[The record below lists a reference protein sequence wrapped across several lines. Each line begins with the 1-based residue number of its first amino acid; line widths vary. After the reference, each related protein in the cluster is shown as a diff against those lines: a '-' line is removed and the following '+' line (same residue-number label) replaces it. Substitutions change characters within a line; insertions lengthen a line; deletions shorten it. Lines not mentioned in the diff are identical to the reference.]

1 MNAVSWINAASF
13 FPLEQSYTPTRST
26 EGNTTPSKPIDA
38 ADFARFC
45 GKDLATL
52 LGQGPIKKIPKMN
65 EERLKKQKE
74 KNNEPLSE
82 EMKAQMIEL
91 FWEDHDKFIW

>member
-1 MNAVSWINAASF
+1 
-13 FPLEQSYTPTRST
+13 
-26 EGNTTPSKPIDA
+26 
-38 ADFARFC
+38 
-45 GKDLATL
+45 
-52 LGQGPIKKIPKMN
+52 MN

-91 FWEDHDKFIW
+91 F